1 MIKIVSITATANPKV
16 IKVEFE
22 QVLSDF
28 DKARGFGKAKRAWI
42 TADAENSTFREGQT
56 YTKQI
61 KMKSHDEPQYE
72 GHKPFEQ
79 TGKYYT
85 SEITE

>member
-1 MIKIVSITATANPKV
+1 MIKIVAITATKNPKV
-16 IKVEFE
+16 VKVEFE
-22 QVLSDF
+22 QVLNEF

-42 TADAENSTFREGQT
+42 TADAETSSFKEGQT
-56 YTKQI
+56 YAMRIQ
-61 KMKSHDEPQYE
+61 MKVHDEPQYE